1 MVLGRRPR
9 TRPAPARLVAAASL
23 AALLAISCVGALAA
37 GEEPR
42 RSGLTETVRVDLVQ
56 IEVTV
61 WPQVPGSDACLGL
74 TEQDFELL
82 VDGKTRPIYA
92 VDAIGSDEEVY
103 AVESEPEA
111 DRSVGGM
118 SLVLFFDLWHLD
130 LFWRNFDACPRTR
143 PMAFEEARRLVREE
157 FREGD
162 RLLLVTFAGWPV
174 VHYGWIRRPEE
185 ALAAL
190 DRLEKSRKVMS
201 PHRYH
206 LHHNNW
212 IAGVESLLLAL
223 GRYPGRKDVI
233 YLGDDFRFDDV
244 AFRMYE
250 IAARAQANG
259 VVVSAVDLIDICRR
273 VPGPGQG
280 PNCPRRGGLACTQF
294 RSPLALGPIS
304 RDTGGELFRM
314 DRIVP
319 AVRELRSV
327 RRCRYLVSFRERA
340 EERKRTPWMTVRLSG
355 NRKDIALHAPSS
367 FVTRKEAPTR
377 REKDEALFLLP
388 RFGRGIGAEV
398 GFWPYRPEGKRWQA
412 LALARIER
420 TDEEAW
426 PEELTEIVVSLIV
439 RKDSRIYAQ
448 VRKTISGEDLKE
460 FRRTGDERLL
470 VLPVEKV
477 RPGETTL
484 DLIVTADAE
493 GISAR
498 VRKSFELPRPPAPGE
513 AGPWLLS
520 DRFVRLGEAVV
531 RAPALDGSVSP
542 GEAGAVMAYA
552 CRAEG
557 DASESYEGDLLR
569 FAGGERVAVALG
581 WVDPPRP
588 AAGGC
593 GWLVG
598 ALPDSLPSGL
608 WSFEPPEEFESG
620 AGSPPIE
627 FAVESAGQ
635 EMESGLEVGA
645 PRSR

>member
-1 MVLGRRPR
+1 M
-9 TRPAPARLVAAASL
+9 ASL
-23 AALLAISCVGALAA
+23 AILLESSGSGALAA
-37 GEEPR
+37 GEAPR
-42 RSGLTETVRVDLVQ
+42 RSGLTETARVDLVQ

-61 WPQVPGSDACLGL
+61 WPKVPGSDACLSL
-74 TEQDFELL
+74 TEDDFELL
-82 VDGKTRPIYA
+82 VDGRSRPIYA

-111 DRSVGGM
+111 GRSSGGM

-130 LFWRNFDACPRTR
+130 LFYRGAPACPPTKHL
-143 PMAFEEARRLVREE
+143 AFEEARRLVRKE

-190 DRLEKSRKVMS
+190 DRLEKNRQVVS
-201 PHRYH
+201 PHQYH

-212 IAGVESLLLAL
+212 IAGVESLFLAL

-233 YLGDDFRFDDV
+233 YLGDDFRFDDI
-244 AFRMYE
+244 AWWMWEF
-250 IAARAQANG
+250 AARAQANG
-259 VVVSAVDLIDICRR
+259 VVVSSIDLVDSCRTISFLA
-273 VPGPGQG
+273 
-280 PNCPRRGGLACTQF
+280 GGLAGTPF
-294 RSPLALGPIS
+294 GHPLALGPIS

-319 AVRELRSV
+319 AVRALRSV
-327 RRCRYLVSFRERA
+327 RRCRYLVSFREEA
-340 EERKRTPWMTVRLSG
+340 QERKKTPWMTVRLR
-355 NRKDIALHAPSS
+355 NDRKDVALHAPSS
-367 FVTRKEAPTR
+367 FGTR
-377 REKDEALFLLP
+377 RKTPTKRERDEALFLLP

-412 LALARIER
+412 LALARVER

-426 PEELTEIVVSLIV
+426 PEELTEIVVSLVV
-439 RKDSRIYAQ
+439 RKESRIHAQ
-448 VRKTISGEDLKE
+448 VRKTISGEDLQE

-484 DLIVTADAE
+484 DLTVTADAE
-493 GISAR
+493 GVSAG

-520 DRFVRLGEAVV
+520 DRFVRLGDAVV

-552 CRAEG
+552 CRADG
-557 DASESYEGDLLR
+557 DASESYEGDFLR
-569 FAGGERVAVALG
+569 FAGGERVPVALG

-598 ALPDSLPSGL
+598 TLPDSLPSGL
-608 WSFEPPEEFESG
+608 WSFEPPEEFEGG
-620 AGSPPIE
+620 AGSPPVE
-627 FAVESAGQ
+627 FAVESSGR
-635 EMESGLEVGA
+635 EVESGLEVGA